1 MNRGRLFAFGLAL
14 LTLNACATIP
24 NGPSVMVLPNP
35 GKSFAV
41 FQSEDLSCRN
51 WASLQTGLAPGDAVN
66 RNLVSGAAIG
76 TLMGAGLGAAIG
88 AASGNAG
95 AGAAIGAGSGLIGGT
110 AVASGPAYA
119 SGWEFQRRYD
129 IAYQQCMYAKGNQ
142 LPGAMRASR
151 RSYVPPPPPPPGY
164 SNSPSYPPPPAGA
177 YKTPSYPPPGTPPP
191 TLHPQ

>member
-1 MNRGRLFAFGLAL
+1 MIRTRIYIFGLAI

-24 NGPSVMVLPNP
+24 NGPSVMVLPHP
-35 GKSFAV
+35 GKSFEV

-51 WASLQTGLAPGDAVN
+51 WAALQTGLAPGDAVN

-88 AASGNAG
+88 AVSGNAG

-110 AVASGPAYA
+110 AAASGPAYA

-151 RSYVPPPPPPPGY
+151 RSTVPPPPPPGY
-164 SNSPSYPPPPAGA
+164 RSN
-177 YKTPSYPPPGTPPP
+177 PSYPPPGTPPP
-191 TLHPQ
+191 PPPYPQ